1 MKQRLDDIIIVE
13 GDNELNVEM
22 VPIAVPTTRL
32 YGYVTDARTGAP
44 IVGAVGTVY
53 QDYNTHTNDY
63 DLITDSQGYYEITDM
78 LYDVDQT
85 LMVIYAD
92 GYVTYTNEHIPISE
106 GNNQLNIRMVPE

>member
-1 MKQRLDDIIIVE
+1 MRDISIVE
-13 GDNELNVEM
+13 GANELNVQL

-32 YGYVTDARTGAP
+32 YGRVTNRYTGAP
-44 IVGAVGTVY
+44 IAGAVGTVY
-53 QDYNTHTNDY
+53 QDYDTKTADY

-92 GYVTYTNEHIPISE
+92 GYRTYTNEHVPISE
-106 GNNQLNIRMVPE
+106 GDNQLNIRMVPE